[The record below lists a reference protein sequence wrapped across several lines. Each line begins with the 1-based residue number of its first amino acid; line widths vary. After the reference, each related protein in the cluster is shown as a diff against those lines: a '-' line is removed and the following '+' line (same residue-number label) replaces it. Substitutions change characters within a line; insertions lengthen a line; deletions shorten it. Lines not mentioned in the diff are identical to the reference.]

1 MVRPSGMESGVSKS
15 FLEKMFTLDLLKS
28 IVDNM
33 PSQSGIL
40 LGGPS
45 SGEFVQ
51 GMHQACPVQEEE
63 MSFNKWI
70 GNKFLT
76 CFNTSIHVFNCNL
89 LGQRFFRWK
98 HA

>member
-1 MVRPSGMESGVSKS
+1 MVRPSGMESGVSKN
-15 FLEKMFTLDLLKS
+15 LLGKMYTLDLLKS

-40 LGGPS
+40 LSGPS

-51 GMHQACPVQEEE
+51 GMHLACLVEEEE
-63 MSFNKWI
+63 MRFNKWI
-70 GNKFLT
+70 GNKFLA

-89 LGQRFFRWK
+89 
-98 HA
+98 